1 MFELSDGSDV
11 DDQETRE
18 GIIKTAYQT
27 VGPFVPPTPTDEDI
41 DEQLRQLEIE
51 DGDEDAEDPD
61 TQYSDYGQEEDE
73 DEEHAEQRERDQQA
87 IIDEREAQ
95 AEFESSLPQLCECGK
110 LAQDCEIEHPI
121 TLTAPTSA
129 KFGDLVYWHQ
139 RAAALVPGRD
149 IIVTTARK

>member
-1 MFELSDGSDV
+1 MFELWFPG
-11 DDQETRE
+11 RLHRFHLIK

-129 KFGDLVYWHQ
+129 IFGDLVYRHQ
-139 RAAALVPGRD
+139 RATELSPDSD
-149 IIVTTARK
+149 IIVTTASK